1 MIRALR
7 SREKMSYAR
16 SPRGVSSTTIGTR
29 AIGRLLATLARIPF
43 FASWV
48 TAQRVD
54 GVWDA
59 AVRVRRILS
68 ETKPHVEQ
76 VTCRKP
82 SAKVAEE
89 RGLVYARRWVD
100 SHAGRERGGRLFSAA
115 EWRSLAP
122 SSTTVPL

>member
-1 MIRALR
+1 MIRSLR
-7 SREKMSYAR
+7 SREKISYAR

-29 AIGRLLATLARIPF
+29 VIPRLLATLARIPF

-82 SAKVAEE
+82 SARVAE
-89 RGLVYARRWVD
+89 GPARRPTD
-100 SHAGRERGGRLFSAA
+100 RIIRR
-115 EWRSLAP
+115 P
-122 SSTTVPL
+122 D

>member
-1 MIRALR
+1 MIRSLR
-7 SREKMSYAR
+7 SREKISYAR

-29 AIGRLLATLARIPF
+29 VIPRLLATLARIPF

-59 AVRVRRILS
+59 AARVRRILS

-89 RGLVYARRWVD
+89 RGLVYARWWVD
-100 SHAGRERGGRLFSAA
+100 RPAGRDRGGRLASCGK
-115 EWRSLAP
+115 WRSRALSGP
-122 SSTTVPL
+122 I